1 MAEEIRGYLAQEII
15 TLLHLDLITI
25 QITHLDLIIILLRD
39 QTTALQEQ
47 IMKIIF
53 HRDQIITKIILLE
66 ITLRVIQTVTLG
78 PIHLNQQ
85 IQVRDLI
92 LLLLPTLLLA
102 LLVAVD
108 LEVEVQAAAEEDNF
122 DLIKYNY
129 K

>member
-1 MAEEIRGYLAQEII
+1 
-15 TLLHLDLITI
+15 
-25 QITHLDLIIILLRD
+25 
-39 QTTALQEQ
+39 
-47 IMKIIF
+47 MKIIV

-66 ITLRVIQTVTLG
+66 ITLRVIQTVILG
-78 PIHLNQQ
+78 HTHLNQQ

-92 LLLLPTLLLA
+92 LLLLLTLLLA

-108 LEVEVQAAAEEDNF
+108 LEVEDQAAAEEDNI